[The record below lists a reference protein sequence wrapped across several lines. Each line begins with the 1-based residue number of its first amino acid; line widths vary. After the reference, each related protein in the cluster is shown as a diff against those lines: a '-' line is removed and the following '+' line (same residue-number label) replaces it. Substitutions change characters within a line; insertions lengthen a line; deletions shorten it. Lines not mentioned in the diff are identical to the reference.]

1 MKTSSLIK
9 NAILFAII
17 AFLGYTFI
25 NKLLK
30 LDSFALNIIK
40 TNVFDGIWTYVA
52 VAYALVSELA
62 CIVTLIFKERI
73 GKILTLA
80 VILSYIISLVQQSL
94 RSMWLWGHFK
104 RAGVSLAFRH
114 QRRAHY
120 NFTLSKCIWRKELVT
135 SCLICW

>member
-80 VILSYIISLVQQSL
+80 VILSYTVYILY
-94 RSMWLWGHFK
+94 LWFNNLYEVCGCGGILNGLEFHWHF
-104 RAGVSLAFRH
+104 GINVVLIT
-114 QRRAHY
+114 
-120 NFTLSKCIWRKELVT
+120 TLLYLNVYEEKN
-135 SCLICW
+135 